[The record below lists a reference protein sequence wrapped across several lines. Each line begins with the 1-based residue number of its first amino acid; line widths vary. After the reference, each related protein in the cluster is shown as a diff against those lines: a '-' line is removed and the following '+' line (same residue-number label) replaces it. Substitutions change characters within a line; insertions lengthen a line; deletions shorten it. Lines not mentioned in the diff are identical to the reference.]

1 MVSPQ
6 AYELYL
12 ALFDE
17 GSANTLCQIDTLWRV
32 HSFQDFDYDG
42 VLVKPLKSE
51 IWDNFEISLVIVC
64 LIIYMKKFL
73 DSDWLR
79 AVQLIPNSAES

>member
-17 GSANTLCQIDTLWRV
+17 GSANTLCRVDTLWRI
-32 HSFQDFDYDG
+32 HSVQDFHYDG
-42 VLVKPLKSE
+42 VLGKPPASE
-51 IWDNFEISLVIVC
+51 IWDNFEISLVIVS
-64 LIIYMKKFL
+64 LIIYMKKILHF
-73 DSDWLR
+73 DWQR
-79 AVQLIPNSAES
+79 ACQLIPNSAKT

>member
-42 VLVKPLKSE
+42 VLVKL
-51 IWDNFEISLVIVC
+51 WDNFEIPLVIVC
-64 LIIYMKKFL
+64 LIIYIKKHSPF
-73 DSDWLR
+73 
-79 AVQLIPNSAES
+79 

>member
-1 MVSPQ
+1 MVPPQ

-32 HSFQDFDYDG
+32 HSFQDFDYDA
-42 VLVKPLKSE
+42 VLVKPPTSE

-64 LIIYMKKFL
+64 LIMYMKKILHFERQ
-73 DSDWLR
+73 R
-79 AVQLIPNSAES
+79 ACQLIPNSEKT